1 MKRKNILQMITLL
14 VLGLGVLFSLV
25 AFDNPYFWQSK
36 QLIEISVMIREAD
49 STSWATARQGMEQAA
64 ADLGAELRF
73 LTLSSPDSVTEQKD
87 LLAREVDGGAE
98 GVVLVPAAPQQM
110 EQQVREAAA
119 KAVVVTM
126 ESDMTQSGATAC
138 ISVDNRKMG
147 EALAGRALGRLA
159 AGDDVV
165 LLDSAPGSSG
175 VSARVDG
182 AERLLKAA
190 GCNVYRYTL
199 SAGQDLTALI
209 TKAIATQ
216 HPAAILAF
224 DTAATEQAA
233 RVAENTEN
241 PPLLYG
247 TGATN
252 TIIASLDQGSIDTI
266 AAQNEFA
273 AGYLAVEATVKAVQ
287 KKPATEIQTLQYYL
301 VDRQNMDDADNQ
313 KLLFPVTR

>member
-1 MKRKNILQMITLL
+1 VKRKNVFQLATLL
-14 VLGLGVLFSLV
+14 MLGLGVLFSLV

-36 QLIEISVMIREAD
+36 QLIEISVIIREAD

-64 ADLGAELRF
+64 ADLDAELRF
-73 LTLSSPDSVTEQKD
+73 LTLSSPDSVEEQKD
-87 LLAREVDGGAE
+87 LLAREVAGGAE
-98 GVVLVPAAPQQM
+98 GIVLVPADPQKM
-110 EQQVREAAA
+110 GQQVKEATA
-119 KAVVVTM
+119 KAVLVTM
-126 ESDMTQSGATAC
+126 ESDMAESGATAC
-138 ISVDNRKMG
+138 ISVDNRAMG
-147 EALAGRALGRLA
+147 EALAGKALGHLA

-165 LLDSAPGSSG
+165 LLDSAPGSKG

-199 SAGQDLTALI
+199 SAGQDLSSLI

-216 HPAAILAF
+216 RPVAILAF

-233 RVAENTEN
+233 SVAENTEN

-252 TIIASLDQGSIDTI
+252 TIIASLEQGSIDAT

-273 AGYLAVEATVKAVQ
+273 AGYLAVEAAVKAVQ
-287 KKPATEIQTLQYYL
+287 KKPAPDIKTLNYYL